1 MNKYNTLFGQMLEQ
15 VGRPRFDSLVKSHKS
30 DKFCNGNA
38 SWMQFTA
45 MLYAQI
51 TDASGLRSIEETFA
65 RNENSSYH
73 LGLDRKIKRSSISY
87 ANNTR
92 DCSIFYELFTMLAAE
107 LTAGGRRKMRKN
119 LFAVDATTI
128 SLNKDDYS
136 WAEFRETKAGIKV
149 HVQYSIGDECP
160 TYFFITN
167 AKEHENN
174 TMEDMDLKKGDRV
187 TMDRGYFNAAEFHRM
202 CCACIEFV
210 TRMKSDIQYEI
221 VRENPVTDENIGFD
235 RIIKFTGGKTSK
247 ECPDELRIIE
257 STDPETG
264 KTIVILTNMKKHS
277 AKFVAGL
284 YKKRWEVELFFKA
297 VKQNLHIKKFYG
309 KSENAVF
316 TQIYIAMIAYV
327 LFMLLKKKHGAD
339 SLRFTHFIDMI
350 KSNLFSRT
358 DMNLWIHGKIPK
370 LPVLDFER
378 FQTTF
383 SFA

>member
-1 MNKYNTLFGQMLEQ
+1 MNKYNTLFGQMLEL

-38 SWMQFTA
+38 SWMQFIA
-45 MLYAQI
+45 ILYAQI
-51 TDASGLRSIEETFA
+51 TDAGGLRSIEETFV

-92 DCSIFYELFTMLAAE
+92 DSSIFYDLFSMLSSE
-107 LTAGGRRKMRKN
+107 LTSGGRRKLRKN

-128 SLNKDDYS
+128 SFNKDDYS
-136 WAEFRETKAGIKV
+136 WAEFRETKAGIKI
-149 HVQYSIGDECP
+149 HVQYSIDDECP

-174 TMEDMDLKKGDRV
+174 TMEDMNLKKGKRV
-187 TMDRGYFNAAEFHRM
+187 AMDRGYFNASEFHRM
-202 CCACIEFV
+202 CCAGIEFV
-210 TRMKSDIQYEI
+210 TSMKSNVQYEI
-221 VRENPVTDENIGFD
+221 VRDNPVTDENIGFD
-235 RIIKFTGGKTSK
+235 RIIKFTGEKTSK

-257 STDPETG
+257 STNPETG

-277 AKFVAGL
+277 AKFIASL
-284 YKKRWEVELFFKA
+284 YKKRWKVELFFKA

-327 LFMLLKKKHGAD
+327 LFMLLKKKHEVV
-339 SLRFTHFIDMI
+339 SLRFTHFIDMMKVNMFTRI
-350 KSNLFSRT
+350 
-358 DMNLWIHGKIPK
+358 DMALWMHGKIPK
-370 LPVLDFER
+370 RPVLDFER
-378 FQTTF
+378 LQTAF

>member
-1 MNKYNTLFGQMLEQ
+1 MNKYNTLFGQMLEL

-38 SWMQFTA
+38 SWMQFIA

-51 TDASGLRSIEETFA
+51 TDAGGLRSIEETFV

-92 DCSIFYELFTMLAAE
+92 DSSIFYDLFSMLSSE
-107 LTAGGRRKMRKN
+107 LTSGGRRKLRKN

-128 SLNKDDYS
+128 SFNKDDYS
-136 WAEFRETKAGIKV
+136 WAEFRETKAGIKI
-149 HVQYSIGDECP
+149 HVQYSIDDECP

-174 TMEDMDLKKGDRV
+174 TMEDMNLKKGERV
-187 TMDRGYFNAAEFHRM
+187 AMDRGYFNASEFHRM
-202 CCACIEFV
+202 CCAGIEFV
-210 TRMKSDIQYEI
+210 TRMKSNVQYEI
-221 VRENPVTDENIGFD
+221 VRDNPVTDENIGFD
-235 RIIKFTGGKTSK
+235 RIIKFTGEKTSK

-277 AKFVAGL
+277 AKFIASL
-284 YKKRWEVELFFKA
+284 YKKRWKVELFFNA

-327 LFMLLKKKHGAD
+327 LFMLLKKKHEVV
-339 SLRFTHFIDMI
+339 SLRFTHFVDMMKVNMFARIDMA
-350 KSNLFSRT
+350 
-358 DMNLWIHGKIPK
+358 LWMHGKIPK
-370 LPVLDFER
+370 RPVLDFER
-378 FQTTF
+378 LQTAF